1 MTVEKL
7 TDTITRI
14 GFKNGTTLTLIGTAH
29 ISENSTSEVKKAIE
43 EINPDRICIEL
54 DKDRWDKVHEKND
67 EKGFSE
73 LDLVSVIKNGKTFLL
88 LANLILASFQKRL
101 NLNKSGT
108 VGEEIISAGDTAI
121 EKGIP
126 LTLADRS
133 ITVTLQ
139 RVWRLSKWWSK
150 MKMLSSLLA
159 SAFDKSS
166 LTEEEIDEFKKSS
179 NIEVMLSEV
188 AKELP
193 EAKSA
198 LIDERDK
205 YLATKIYEAE
215 GTNKIAVVGQ
225 GHTEGLIKTLENLEN
240 GEKVDTS
247 ELERVPQ
254 KTRGKKLAG
263 WIVPILLLIV
273 VLAIGVFKGW
283 QYGVRAFVIWAISNA
298 LTTFVFSILSLSHPV
313 VWFVGAITAP
323 IAALTPVLGV
333 GMFTG
338 IVQARLKKPL
348 VKDLENMTDDV
359 STFKGWFKNRV
370 LHVFTVFILTSVGS
384 TLGTL
389 VVFPILTKAFGG

>member
-1 MTVEKL
+1 MTVEKI

-14 GFKNGTTLTLIGTAH
+14 GFKNDTTLTLIGTAH
-29 ISENSTSEVKKAIE
+29 ISENSTAEVRQTIE
-43 EINPDRICIEL
+43 SINPDRICIEL
-54 DKDRWDKVHEKND
+54 DKDRWDKVHEKDD
-67 EKGFSE
+67 ENKFSE
-73 LDLVSVIKNGKTFLL
+73 LDLVSVIKKGKTFLL

-108 VGEEIISAGDTAI
+108 VGEEIISAGDAAI

-139 RVWRLSKWWSK
+139 RVWRLSKGWSK
-150 MKMLSSLLA
+150 IKMLSSLLA
-159 SAFDKSS
+159 SAFDKTS
-166 LTEEEIDEFKKSS
+166 LTEEEVEEFKKAS
-179 NIEVMLSEV
+179 NIEVMLEEV

-193 EAKSA
+193 EAKGA

-215 GTNKIAVVGQ
+215 GKNKVAVVGQ
-225 GHTEGLIKTLENLEN
+225 GHATGLIKTLESLEN
-240 GEKVDTS
+240 GEKVDTA
-247 ELERVPQ
+247 ELDRVPQ
-254 KTRGKKLAG
+254 KSRAKKFAG
-263 WIVPILLLIV
+263 WIIPILLLIV
-273 VLAIGVFKGW
+273 VLSIGIFKGW

-298 LTTFVFSILSLSHPV
+298 LTTFVFSILSLSHPL

-370 LHVFTVFILTSVGS
+370 LHVFTVFILSSVGS

-389 VVFPILTKAFGG
+389 VVFPILTKVFGG